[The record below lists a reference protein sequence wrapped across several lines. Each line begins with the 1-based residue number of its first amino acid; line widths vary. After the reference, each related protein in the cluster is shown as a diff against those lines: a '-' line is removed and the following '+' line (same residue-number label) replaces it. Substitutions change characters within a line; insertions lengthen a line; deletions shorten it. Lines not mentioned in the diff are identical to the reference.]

1 MDEFIVQVLMY
12 YLSIFSAPYGTTMSR
27 MPAHQMG
34 RQQGFMM
41 DPHAGKLKV
50 RQIHNIHIFHNLE
63 STINSSKSS

>member
-1 MDEFIVQVLMY
+1 
-12 YLSIFSAPYGTTMSR
+12 MSR

-50 RQIHNIHIFHNLE
+50 RQIHNIHRYIPQFRVDYLF
-63 STINSSKSS
+63 K

>member
-1 MDEFIVQVLMY
+1 MSY

-50 RQIHNIHIFHNLE
+50 RQIHIPQFRVDYLF
-63 STINSSKSS
+63 K